1 MKKIILMLAISLT
14 FSSCYV
20 HQAVVGEGSQK
31 GLVEKEKQH
40 NFVYGLASGKTP
52 DTQSMAK
59 GVKDYTVKTSI
70 SFIDGLISLLTS
82 GIYTPSTVEVKR

>member
-20 HQAVVGEGSQK
+20 HKAVVGEGSQK
-31 GLVEKEKQH
+31 GLIEKETQH
-40 NFVYGLASGKTP
+40 NFIYGLASGKTP

-59 GVKDYTVKTSI
+59 GEQDYDVQTSI
-70 SFIDGLISLLTS
+70 SFVDGLLNLLTG

>member
-20 HQAVVGEGSQK
+20 HKAVVGEGSQK

-40 NFVYGLASGKTP
+40 NFIYGLASGKTP
-52 DTQSMAK
+52 DTQKMAK
-59 GVKDYTVKTSI
+59 GEQDYDVQTSI
-70 SFIDGLISLLTS
+70 SFVDGLLNLLT
-82 GIYTPSTVEVKR
+82 GGLYTPSTVEVKR

>member
-1 MKKIILMLAISLT
+1 MFAISLT

-20 HQAVVGEGSQK
+20 HKAVVGQGSQK
-31 GLVEKEKQH
+31 GLIEKGKQH
-40 NFVYGLASGKTP
+40 NFIYGLASGNTP

-59 GVKDYTVKTSI
+59 GAEDYDVKTSI
-70 SFIDGLISLLTS
+70 SFVDGLINFLTG